1 VTPVKV
7 KQVMTAKPACCSPDT
22 SVQEVAHLMVAHD
35 CGEIP
40 VCDAAGK
47 PLGVITDRDIVVRTV
62 AQGLNPLD
70 KKARDVMSTPVHTI
84 GLEASLDDCTDKMEE
99 HQIRRMLVVDDS
111 GCICGIVSQA
121 DVALNAGK
129 KDTAE
134 LVKDVSKPAAKREPV
149 TV

>member
-1 VTPVKV
+1 VSHVKV
-7 KQVMTAKPACCSPDT
+7 NQVMTAKPACCRPDT
-22 SVQEVAHLMVAHD
+22 RLQEVAHMMVAHD

-40 VCDAAGK
+40 VTDAGGR

-62 AQGLNPLD
+62 AQGQNPME
-70 KKARDVMSTPVHTI
+70 KTARDVMTTPCFTV
-84 GLEASLDDCTDKMEE
+84 GEDADLDECTDVMEKN
-99 HQIRRMLVVDDS
+99 QVRRMLVVDGS
-111 GCICGIVSQA
+111 GCVCGIVSQA

-134 LVKDVSKPAAKREPV
+134 LVKDVSRPGAKREPV

>member
-1 VTPVKV
+1 MKV
-7 KQVMTAKPACCSPDT
+7 NQVMTAKPACCSPDT
-22 SVQEVAHLMVAHD
+22 RLQEVAHLMVAHD

-40 VCDAAGK
+40 VVDGAGK

-62 AQGLNPLD
+62 AQGQNPLD
-70 KKARDVMSTPVHTI
+70 RTAREVMTTPCHSVS
-84 GLEASLDDCTDKMEE
+84 EDASLDQCTDMMEK
-99 HQIRRMLVVDDS
+99 HQVRRMLVVDGS
-111 GCICGIVSQA
+111 GSVCGIVAQA

-134 LVKDVSKPAAKREPV
+134 LVKDVSKPGAKREPV

>member
-1 VTPVKV
+1 MKV
-7 KQVMTAKPACCSPDT
+7 NQVMTAKPACCSPDT
-22 SVQEVAHLMVAHD
+22 RLQEVAHLMVAHD

-40 VCDAAGK
+40 VVDGAGK

-62 AQGLNPLD
+62 AQGQNPLD
-70 KKARDVMSTPVHTI
+70 RTAREGMTTPCYTVS
-84 GLEASLDDCTDKMEE
+84 EDASLDDCTDMMEK
-99 HQIRRMLVVDDS
+99 HQVRRMLVVNGS
-111 GCICGIVSQA
+111 GSICGIVAQA

-134 LVKDVSKPAAKREPV
+134 LVKDVSKPGARREPV